1 MREKWSMSPT
11 LSKANPVRTSL
22 TVEAK
27 RHSPGPSPF
36 SIWLGLMLY
45 LEGVGFCRGG
55 NYGNSLLLLLL
66 SQQLLS
72 WYPNYRWT
80 TSLWFE
86 DASLGPG
93 ESSFPE
99 ARMDHVTRKEM
110 ANGKLNL
117 PPEILGLFVC
127 FMFCLGD
134 GK

>member
-1 MREKWSMSPT
+1 
-11 LSKANPVRTSL
+11 
-22 TVEAK
+22 
-27 RHSPGPSPF
+27 
-36 SIWLGLMLY
+36 MLY